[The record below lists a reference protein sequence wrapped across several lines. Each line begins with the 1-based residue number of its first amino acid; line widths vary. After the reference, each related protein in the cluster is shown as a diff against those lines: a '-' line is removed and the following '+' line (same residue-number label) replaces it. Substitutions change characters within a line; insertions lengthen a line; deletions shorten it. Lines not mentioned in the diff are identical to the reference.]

1 MGTSEDERAFLEDVS
16 LVDNPEICFLP
27 AVTDEAVALLAAL
40 RDSDSWVGSDRPD
53 FYSNVHQIA
62 LEVMRVDDHPKVGK
76 ITNPTLARER
86 EIEREVR
93 ASFPALESD
102 VRVTVI
108 ADTGLASDA
117 DHNFNAYR
125 QAFTRIVAGHSRK
138 VETYRNRHPE
148 YTLALLI
155 RDESSAYARV
165 GWDARPAV
173 KDELIVS
180 EPHYWFL
187 DDHFTRVIA
196 ESNADYVIWSTP
208 YKHAWYLNTQGQ
220 RMKAQLPTLAVYDVA
235 AMFTWH
241 DALIYEP
248 SRVQSLEE

>member
-1 MGTSEDERAFLEDVS
+1 MGTSEDERAFLDDVS
-16 LVDNPEICFLP
+16 FVDNDEVCFLP
-27 AVTDEAVALLAAL
+27 VATGEAAGLLTAV

-53 FYSNVHQIA
+53 FYSNDHQIA
-62 LEVMRVDDHPKVGK
+62 IEVMRVDDHPNVGK

-93 ASFPALESD
+93 ASFPALDAD

-125 QAFTRIVAGHSRK
+125 QAFTRIVTDHSQK
-138 VETYRNRHPE
+138 VETYRDRHPE

-165 GWDARPAV
+165 ERDPRPAV
-173 KDELIVS
+173 RDELIAA

-196 ESNADYVIWSTP
+196 KSNADYVIWSTP
-208 YKHAWYLNTQGQ
+208 YKHAWHIDAQG
-220 RMKAQLPTLAVYDVA
+220 RRLKVQLPAVAIYDVA
-235 AMFTWH
+235 AMLAWH

-248 SRVQSLEE
+248 SRMQSLEE